1 MSVSNNFMRLGV
13 LSALVGM
20 MVGMWMGA
28 NNDFTLTG
36 LHAHINLLGF
46 TSMMLFGLFYRFHPE
61 IAKGRL
67 AAGHFIL
74 WVLGFLVLMPSLGLM
89 LLGQPFSLPLMI
101 GSQVALVLAMVLFA
115 VVIFIATQKKPVA
128 A

>member
-1 MSVSNNFMRLGV
+1 MSVSNTFMRLGV

-61 IAKGRL
+61 IAEGRL

-89 LLGQPFSLPLMI
+89 LLGRPFSLPLMI
-101 GSQVALVLAMVLFA
+101 GSQVALVLSMVLFA